1 MLMAAVALVASCSQD
16 LTNDVTVNPDGNEAV
31 NGVYGGVTVVASV
44 EDVTR
49 LAINGDEV
57 AKKSEFV
64 WEVGD
69 ELTIVYDGQ
78 AYNYITGVGG
88 RTAAFGPKSEADALQ
103 PADVTKPIALF
114 YNVKS
119 VDAAAMTATY
129 DVVAEQVAGQ
139 LSNKMPLYS
148 YNATVVLD
156 ENNKL
161 QATMKPLA
169 SVVEL
174 ELAASKSWNIDAVS
188 LTRSIS
194 VANTYATAEGVV
206 VDAATGAISL
216 DNATVGNEVKVS
228 LGAAVDL
235 ATAKNVQLVVMGLTR
250 EVTTTETVTN
260 EDQTTTEVT
269 TTDLYA
275 PLYHGKA
282 VLKLYKNGRENARRT
297 IWATYTPGATAVDE
311 HKHIYQPIAD
321 VLKDKVADGI
331 STAEQMK
338 AFADAIN
345 GTTER
350 YPAGAEFSN
359 EDGVVVLK
367 NNIDLSAYTNWMA
380 IGCNNDLAQHI
391 KPQFAGVFD
400 GGNNTISGLTIN
412 ANNAEYK
419 LPLVQEDGQLADCVQ
434 NGAGLFGVVANGG
447 TVKNLTVQGTIVAAM
462 ADPNEE
468 GGYNWSYAAGIVAN
482 ISGGSV
488 ENCVSEVEITG
499 GDAGCGKVRVGGIV
513 GRAYPA
519 TADILIKNCT
529 NNGAVTFEYTDGK
542 SHQAVIGG
550 IIGFNGDGSKGFVA
564 NVDNCHN
571 AAAVKVFSVGGDSYI
586 GGAIG
591 YCNTNEET
599 AGVVSNCSNSG
610 AVTAGSNS
618 AGTTGMYVGGFVGR
632 QNSHTINK
640 CTNSGAVTLDPRQE
654 TSESV
659 SVAGFV
665 GMIYG
670 GADSPAYLNDCHNTG
685 TVTVEGMKKVA
696 SIIVGG
702 FVGYPRFICE
712 LNGCTNS
719 GNVTAIMGNIN
730 GSNWS
735 GGFAGKVGVAATGHK
750 NGVIMNKCKNSGTFT
765 MGSSTTTDG
774 WSYGAGFA
782 GCCYGGTDV
791 SAAGVY
797 GVHLIECENTGLV
810 KLVEGFKTRLGGLS
824 GLCNSSYFLNC
835 KNSGTVAVER
845 VAATGADYVGG
856 IAGQIEGDTAA
867 KNDTPA
873 VYRHAVIEGCVN
885 TGTICSFYKTG
896 RENGTTTSNIYILL
910 GGIAGNGGGPSATIK
925 NCTNTGKLLASHDTN
940 NVWDD
945 AKGNWSVGNGT
956 SKNYQYRAAIVGNP
970 HAKLKIENCKIGGYV
985 GSVKGGDGEDKY
997 TAVELHKLTDVAGDT
1012 YYFERWGH
1020 GYTKPIY
1027 SGCTYIDADAAL

>member
-16 LTNDVTVNPDGNEAV
+16 LTNDVTINPDGNEAV

-269 TTDLYA
+269 TTALYA

-282 VLKLYKNGRENARRT
+282 VLKTYKNGHENARRT
-297 IWATYTPGATAVDE
+297 IWAAYTPGTTAVDE
-311 HKHIYQPIAD
+311 HKHIYQAVAD

-338 AFADAIN
+338 AFADSVNA
-345 GTTER
+345 TTER

-367 NNIDLSAYTNWMA
+367 NSIDLSAYPNWMA
-380 IGCNNDLAQHI
+380 IGCNNDPAQFI
-391 KPQFAGVFD
+391 KPQFVGVFD
-400 GGNNTISGLTIN
+400 GNNNTISGLTIN
-412 ANNAEYK
+412 ANVGEYK
-419 LPLVQEDGQLADCVQ
+419 LQLIQADGSMAECVQ
-434 NGAGLFGVVANGG
+434 NSAGLFGVIANGG
-447 TVKNLTVQGTIVAAM
+447 VVKNLTVAGTIVAAM
-462 ADPNEE
+462 ADAVD
-468 GGYNWSYAAGIVAN
+468 GGYNWSYAGGISAQ
-482 ISGGSV
+482 ISGGTI
-488 ENCVSEVEITG
+488 ENCVSNVAISA
-499 GDAGCGKVRVGGIV
+499 GDAGCGKVRIGGIV

-519 TADILIKNCT
+519 TADILIKKCT
-529 NNGAVTFEYTDGK
+529 NNGAINIVYTAGK
-542 SHQAVIGG
+542 DQQSVIGG
-550 IIGFNGDGSKGFVA
+550 LFGFHGDGSTGYVV
-564 NVDNCHN
+564 NVDDCHN
-571 AAAVKVFSVGGDSYI
+571 TAAVTAFNIGDSSYV

-591 YCNTNEET
+591 YCNVSAET
-599 AGVVSNCSNSG
+599 PGVISNSSNSG
-610 AVTAGSNS
+610 AVDVASTS
-618 AGTTGMYVGGFVGR
+618 ASCANLYVGGFVAR
-632 QNSHTINK
+632 QNSHTISK
-640 CTNSGAVTLDPRQE
+640 CSNSATVKLNTAH
-654 TSESV
+654 TS
-659 SVAGFV
+659 ATTIN
-665 GMIYG
+665 M
-670 GADSPAYLNDCHNTG
+670 
-685 TVTVEGMKKVA
+685 
-696 SIIVGG
+696 GG
-702 FVGYPRFICE
+702 FVGINNGGETKTAYISDCVNTGNVTVKDVTSLSSLICAGFAGYPRFLCKYENCE
-712 LNGCTNS
+712 NS
-719 GNVTAIMGNIN
+719 GDVLADMGSSN
-730 GSNWS
+730 GTYFC
-735 GGFAGKVGVAATGHK
+735 GGFAGKVGVAGTGYQD
-750 NGVIMNKCKNSGTFT
+750 GIIMNSCKNSGSFT
-765 MGSSTTTDG
+765 LGASTTVADDK
-774 WSYGAGFA
+774 WSYGGGFA
-782 GCCYGGTDV
+782 GCCYGGTNIG
-791 SAAGVY
+791 AAGVY
-797 GVHLIECENTGLV
+797 GVHLNDCENTGLV
-810 KLVEGFKTRLGGLS
+810 RVVSGKKVRLGGLS
-824 GLCNSSYFLNC
+824 GLCNTSYFLRC

-845 VAATGADYVGG
+845 QSKIAEYVGG
-856 IAGQIEGDTAA
+856 IAGQIENTY
-867 KNDTPA
+867 A
-873 VYRHAVIEGCVN
+873 VVDSCEN
-885 TGTICSFYKTG
+885 SGTICAFYKTTKETG
-896 RENGTTTSNIYILL
+896 EATGNIYILL
-910 GGIAGNGGGPSATIK
+910 GGIAGNGGGANSTIK
-925 NCTNTGKLLASHDTN
+925 NCTNTGKILAAHDTN
-940 NVWDD
+940 NDWD
-945 AKGNWSVGNGT
+945 AANNKWTVGNNV
-956 SKNYQYRAAIVGNP
+956 SKSYSYRAAIIGNP
-970 HAKLKIENCKIGGYV
+970 NKDLKIENCKVGGYV
-985 GSVKGGDGEDKY
+985 GVVKGGDGEDKY
-997 TAVELHKLTDVAGDT
+997 EATVLHKLTNDSSDT
-1012 YYFERWGH
+1012 YYWNRWGH
-1020 GYTKPIY
+1020 GYTTPKY
-1027 SGCTYIDADAAL
+1027 VNCEYIDVE

>member
-129 DVVAEQVAGQ
+129 DVVAEQVAGE

-260 EDQTTTEVT
+260 EDQTTSEVT

-345 GTTER
+345 GTAER

-367 NNIDLSAYTNWMA
+367 NSIDLSAYTNWMA

-419 LPLVQEDGQLADCVQ
+419 LPLVQEDGQVADCVQ
-434 NGAGLFGVVANGG
+434 NGAGLFGVVAAGG
-447 TVKNLTVQGTIVAAM
+447 AVKNLTVQGTIVAAM

-482 ISGGSV
+482 LSGGSV
-488 ENCVSEVEITG
+488 ENCTSEVVISAD
-499 GDAGCGKVRVGGIV
+499 DAGCGKVRVGGIV
-513 GRAYPA
+513 GRAYPS
-519 TADILIKNCT
+519 TADILIKDCT
-529 NNGAVTFEYTDGK
+529 NKGAVTFEYTEGK

-571 AAAVKVFSVGGDSYI
+571 TAAVKVFSVGGDSYI

-665 GMIYG
+665 GMIHG

-750 NGVIMNKCKNSGTFT
+750 NGIIMNKCKNSGTFT
-765 MGSSTTTDG
+765 MGSSTTTTG
-774 WSYGAGFA
+774 WSYGGGFT
-782 GCCYGGTDV
+782 GCCYGGTNV
-791 SAAGVY
+791 GAADVY
-797 GVHLIECENTGLV
+797 GIHLIECENTGLV
-810 KLVEGFKTRLGGLS
+810 RLVGGFKTRLGGLS
-824 GLCNSSYFLNC
+824 GLCNSSYFKDC

-856 IAGQIEGDTAA
+856 ITGQIEDTYAEV
-867 KNDTPA
+867 D
-873 VYRHAVIEGCVN
+873 GCVN

-910 GGIAGNGGGPSATIK
+910 GGIAGNGGGTNSIIK

-970 HAKLKIENCKIGGYV
+970 NKNLKIENCKIGGYV
-985 GSVKGGDGEDKY
+985 GSVKGGDGDDKY
-997 TAVELHKLTDVAGDT
+997 SAVELHKLTDVAGDT